1 MGLNVNY
8 SLLIE
13 GNNSTSY
20 IPEYKNYYKPG
31 FFMQSELAACISEF
45 NQELRESREFLSNLY
60 EVESVNES
68 TAAVNIVNGIKFVA
82 DKVKKAVIKVMGII
96 IDGLK
101 KAIDAMEK
109 FSSYAQTKIDM
120 KLRPNERINILRK
133 ILNSGPVAT
142 INIASIEPTND
153 LLDKSFPDTSILG
166 SDLVKMATETMKN
179 YCVNILIK
187 DGADADTL
195 DRAEVKYSESF
206 VTFIENSKNKMLS
219 KIFGKY
225 DYDETAI
232 TRSAYE
238 VADKAFGSST
248 KQEVTITDHLYLLA
262 CDNLEKNALNGTVRD
277 MKAIMDEVQK
287 NYKAV
292 VKEMDD
298 IADATKQFDKMTS
311 NKYTINMKERYYKA
325 TKTITDRINRALN
338 VIQTV
343 VNVNFVLVT
352 RKAART
358 YEIYGVAGDS
368 ARVKRTCDMLI
379 LKHIASGAG
388 YGVED
393 AKYKDLKVKIEEAST
408 VSRSKV
414 IDMVNKALE
423 ENGLKSHISKNGEWG
438 SKKFIEG
445 KDDTLCLGSFNGD
458 TWNKANEIVKQALP
472 EGYTCNKD
480 SHFTIFVNA
489 PKAVQENYDVFNG
502 REEVEEFFQI
512 QDDFNT
518 ATVMAE
524 EAFLEEAFTGVVMT
538 AILEA
543 EGDQQQQGQNA
554 DSSNDNS
561 STPQPTETTLTQKT
575 NIVKKAGTAVIEFV
589 QKLIGSLGQAM
600 QRFKNRVDELIIQNP
615 VNRKYW
621 ADNRDNIQ
629 KLTLTDTSVNE
640 WYKYNIDY
648 FANSTFIKFD
658 QNDPNLKTDEDFQ
671 NAIIS
676 KITNNGNPPAFD
688 EKDSFA
694 QKINKVYQGEFV
706 KIDNGEGKTL
716 SGVGYDHAKAFAF
729 VDEMI
734 TKGFGGEILGKV
746 SNDYKEIDTDFKAV
760 KRNYNSIAAQM
771 KPVEQKAEDKAN
783 EINDQ
788 KTEPQNAAAMI
799 EDDFRFNLAEHFGL
813 IHNEASFM
821 VGKSDAASANAN
833 GANETVSEKNKE
845 LDAMIKRCF
854 QYNTIAVT
862 AKMTAALGAYKQYM
876 GLFKAVYKPSKK
888 DKPAEGEQKND
899 KQENKPAE

>member
-31 FFMQSELAACISEF
+31 FFMKSELVAYISEF
-45 NQELRESREFLSNLY
+45 NQEIRESREFLSNLY

-82 DKVKKAVIKVMGII
+82 DKVKKAIIKVMGVI
-96 IDGLK
+96 IDGIK

-109 FSSYAQTKIDM
+109 FSSYAKSKIDM
-120 KLRPNERINILRK
+120 KIRPNERINILKR
-133 ILNSGPVAT
+133 IIANAEAP
-142 INIASIEPTND
+142 INVKIASIEPTND

-166 SDLVKMATETMKN
+166 SDLVKMATDTMKN
-179 YCVNILIK
+179 YCTNIVIK

-195 DRAEVKYSESF
+195 NSAEVKSSESF

-225 DYDETAI
+225 DYDETAV
-232 TRSAYE
+232 TKSAYE

-248 KQEVTITDHLYLLA
+248 KEDTTITDHLYLLA

-298 IADATKQFDKMTS
+298 ISDATKQFDKMTS
-311 NKYTINMKERYYKA
+311 NKYSINMKERYYKA

-352 RKAART
+352 RKAARI
-358 YEIYGVAGDS
+358 YEIYGIMGDS

-379 LKHIASGAG
+379 LKHIASDAG

-393 AKYKDLKVKIEEAST
+393 AKYKDLKVKIEEAAT

-414 IDMVNKALE
+414 INMVNKALE

-445 KDDTLCLGSFNGD
+445 KGDTLCLGSFNKD
-458 TWNKANEIVKQALP
+458 TWGKANEIVKQALP

-480 SHFTIFVNA
+480 SYFTIFVNA
-489 PKAVQENYDVFNG
+489 PKTVQENYDVFNG

-518 ATVMAE
+518 AIVMAE

-543 EGDQQQQGQNA
+543 EGDQQQGQNTTA
-554 DSSNDNS
+554 NDNS
-561 STPQPTETTLTQKT
+561 STPQSTETTTTQKT
-575 NIVKKAGTAVIEFV
+575 NIVKKAGTTVLEFV

-600 QRFKNRVDELIIQNP
+600 QRFKNRIDELIIKNP
-615 VNRKYW
+615 VNQKYW
-621 ADNRDNIQ
+621 ANNKDNIK
-629 KLTLTDTSVNE
+629 KLILTDTSVNE
-640 WYKYNIDY
+640 WYQYNIDY

-658 QNDPNLKTDEDFQ
+658 QNNPDLKTDEAFQ

-676 KITNNGNPPAFD
+676 KITNGGNIPTF
-688 EKDSFA
+688 EKDDSFA

-716 SGVGYDHAKAFAF
+716 RGVGYDHAKAFTF
-729 VDEMI
+729 VDEMV
-734 TKGFGGEILGKV
+734 TKGFGGDILGKV

-760 KRNYNSIAAQM
+760 KRNYDSIAAQM
-771 KPVEQKAEDKAN
+771 KPAEQKVEDKAN
-783 EINDQ
+783 EVNNQ
-788 KTEPQNAAAMI
+788 KPEPQNAAAMV

-845 LDAMIKRCF
+845 LDDMIKRCF
-854 QYNTIAVT
+854 RYNTIAVT

-876 GLFKAVYKPSKK
+876 ALFKAVYKPSKK
-888 DKPAEGEQKND
+888 DKPSEEEQKNTN
-899 KQENKPAE
+899 QENKPAE

>member
-82 DKVKKAVIKVMGII
+82 DKVKKAVMKVMGII
-96 IDGLK
+96 IEGLK

-109 FSSYAQTKIDM
+109 FASNARTKIDM
-120 KLRPNERINILRK
+120 KLRPNERINILRD
-133 ILNSGPVAT
+133 ILKSGPVAT

-225 DYDETAI
+225 EYDETAV

-248 KQEVTITDHLYLLA
+248 KKEITITDHLYLLA

-311 NKYTINMKERYYKA
+311 NKYSINMKERYYKA

-358 YEIYGVAGDS
+358 YEIYGVMGDS
-368 ARVKRTCDMLI
+368 ARVKRTCDMMI
-379 LKHIASGAG
+379 LKYIASGAG

-414 IDMVNKALE
+414 IDLVNKALE
-423 ENGLKSHISKNGEWG
+423 ENGLKSHISKNSEWG
-438 SKKFIEG
+438 SKRFIEG
-445 KDDTLCLGSFNGD
+445 KDDTLCLGSFNKD
-458 TWNKANEIVKQALP
+458 TWNKASEIVKQALP

-480 SHFTIFVNA
+480 NYFTIFVNA

-502 REEVEEFFQI
+502 REEAEEFFQI

-518 ATVMAE
+518 TIVMAE
-524 EAFLEEAFTGVVMT
+524 EAFLEEEFTGVVMT

-543 EGDQQQQGQNA
+543 DGDQQQGQNTTA
-554 DSSNDNS
+554 NDNS
-561 STPQPTETTLTQKT
+561 STPQPTETTTTQKT

-600 QRFKNRVDELIIQNP
+600 QRFKNRIDELIIKNP
-615 VNRKYW
+615 VNQKYW
-621 ADNRDNIQ
+621 ANNKDNIK

-640 WYKYNIDY
+640 WYQYNIDY

-658 QNDPNLKTDEDFQ
+658 QNDPKLKTDEDFQ

-676 KITNNGNPPAFD
+676 KITNGGNIPAF
-688 EKDSFA
+688 EKDDSFA

-716 SGVGYDHAKAFAF
+716 RGVGYDHAKAFAF

-734 TKGFGGEILGKV
+734 TKGFGGDILGKV

-760 KRNYNSIAAQM
+760 KRNYDSIAAQM
-771 KPVEQKAEDKAN
+771 KPVEQKAEEKAN
-783 EINDQ
+783 EVNDQ
-788 KTEPQNAAAMI
+788 KPEPQNAAAMV

-813 IHNEASFM
+813 IHNEASFT

-845 LDAMIKRCF
+845 LDDMIKRCF
-854 QYNTIAVT
+854 RYNTIAVT

-876 GLFKAVYKPSKK
+876 ALFKAVYKPSKK
-888 DKPAEGEQKND
+888 DKPSEEEQKNT